1 MSQSA
6 PITPAR
12 RTAEEVERK
21 KQEALARLA
30 ARKAATPVAAAAAAL
45 PSSGTSPP
53 LRAISLP
60 EAAAADATTPTA
72 PPPPAAPSIWQQ
84 PRPAAEPEV
93 LPGLE
98 EAIAKAKLNRE
109 HQRPFKPCR
118 PFTAEAKKAC
128 IEGLTKT
135 HLPQVRKRLEAQ
147 AAAAVSK
154 KPRIDPAAAEEDPYA
169 HRAVRQDETD
179 VAMHDH
185 DDNAVQDPEA
195 DAPEETGFMHP
206 VSTQSEREREK
217 ESAQPADEHLL
228 TQSVRFALLLRSR
241 FLLQLSLSRRWRTPR
256 RMQRQLL
263 QLRQLH
269 SLLHPLPS

>member
-12 RTAEEVERK
+12 RSAEEVERK
-21 KQEALARLA
+21 RQEAIARLA
-30 ARKAATPVAAAAAAL
+30 ARKAATPVATAAATL
-45 PSSGTSPP
+45 LSTGTSPP

-60 EAAAADATTPTA
+60 PAAAAIATTPTA
-72 PPPPAAPSIWQQ
+72 PPPPVQPSIWQQ
-84 PRPAAEPEV
+84 PRPPVAEAEPEGI
-93 LPGLE
+93 PGLE
-98 EAIAKAKLNRE
+98 EAIAKAKLNRGPTK
-109 HQRPFKPCR
+109 PFKPCR

-154 KPRIDPAAAEEDPYA
+154 KPRADPAAAEEDPYA

-206 VSTQSEREREK
+206 VSTQSER
-217 ESAQPADEHLL
+217 L
-228 TQSVRFALLLRSR
+228 
-241 FLLQLSLSRRWRTPR
+241 
-256 RMQRQLL
+256 
-263 QLRQLH
+263 
-269 SLLHPLPS
+269 